1 MMERLE
7 TPRGIQCSAQKA
19 ANPSESSESLQVA
32 FVHAVQFAQRGG
44 MLCRD
49 PRAGDLQLL
58 RAGHLDKRHG
68 KCRSRVNPTHPTHW
82 PPTTLLTTLT
92 LAQGSAP
99 TWPKQS

>member
-58 RAGHLDKRHG
+58 RAGHLGQKAW
-68 KCRSRVNPTHPTHW
+68 KMQE
-82 PPTTLLTTLT
+82 
-92 LAQGSAP
+92 QG
-99 TWPKQS
+99 